1 MRSAREFRLEDQIIQ
16 FLTGLNEKK
25 IVIKTQV
32 LLLDPLPSINK
43 VYSMVVQEESNNI
56 SVLSQ
61 PDSNSTIDEA
71 NSLVNAYDSRKFA
84 GKSSNSYGGASNNK
98 KDGRVCTFFHRTG
111 HTIDVCYRKHGFPPN
126 FTKKQTSANA
136 SNAADTQNV
145 MNTGTEGSLNNS
157 SASITQEQY
166 AQLIGLLQQT
176 NLLPSNP
183 TPNPSANHISTHFGH
198 TPNENSGKLFVSTVS
213 CSTYIKPDFWIL
225 DSGANDH
232 VCSSLKLFSCY
243 HKIQPISVCLPN
255 GSVVLAKH
263 AGTIQFSPHL
273 QINNVLY
280 TPDFFL
286 KPCVCFQTLSVH

>member
-1 MRSAREFRLEDQIIQ
+1 M
-16 FLTGLNEKK
+16 
-25 IVIKTQV
+25 
-32 LLLDPLPSINK
+32 
-43 VYSMVVQEESNNI
+43 
-56 SVLSQ
+56 
-61 PDSNSTIDEA
+61 
-71 NSLVNAYDSRKFA
+71 
-84 GKSSNSYGGASNNK
+84 
-98 KDGRVCTFFHRTG
+98 
-111 HTIDVCYRKHGFPPN
+111 
-126 FTKKQTSANA
+126 
-136 SNAADTQNV
+136 
-145 MNTGTEGSLNNS
+145 MNTGTKGSLNNP

-166 AQLIGLLQQT
+166 SQLIGLLQQT

-183 TPNPSANHISTHFGH
+183 TPNPSANHISTHFSH

-255 GSVVLAKH
+255 GSVVIAKH

-280 TPDFFL
+280 TPDFSLNLVSVSKLCQSTNCKFIFSANDCFIQDVKMKKMIGSANQVEGL
-286 KPCVCFQTLSVH
+286 YRLRTDLDSIPAETSISSISSSKPHVETSIPNNCKMIPKQAFQ

>member
-1 MRSAREFRLEDQIIQ
+1 M
-16 FLTGLNEKK
+16 
-25 IVIKTQV
+25 
-32 LLLDPLPSINK
+32 
-43 VYSMVVQEESNNI
+43 
-56 SVLSQ
+56 SQ
-61 PDSNSTIDEA
+61 PDSNSYNSTIDEA
-71 NSLVNAYDSRKFA
+71 NRLVNAYDSRKFA
-84 GKSSNSYGGASNNK
+84 GKSSNFYGGASNNK
-98 KDGRVCTFFHRTG
+98 KDGRVCTFCHRTD

-136 SNAADTQNV
+136 SNAADTQNM
-145 MNTGTEGSLNNS
+145 MNIGTEGSLNNS

-183 TPNPSANHISTHFGH
+183 TSNPSPNHISTHFSH
-198 TPNENSGKLFVSTVS
+198 TPNENS
-213 CSTYIKPDFWIL
+213 

-280 TPDFFL
+280 TPDFSLNLVSVSKLCQSTNCKFIFSAND
-286 KPCVCFQTLSVH
+286 CFIQDVKTKKMIGSANQVEGLYRLRTNIDSIPVETSI